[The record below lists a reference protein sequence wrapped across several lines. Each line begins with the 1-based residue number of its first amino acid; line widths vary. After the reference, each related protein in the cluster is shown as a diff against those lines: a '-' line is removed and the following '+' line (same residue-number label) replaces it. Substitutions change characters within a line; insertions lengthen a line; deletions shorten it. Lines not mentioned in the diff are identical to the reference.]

1 MSTKPDLVILYND
14 PISKMPSRLLYFL
27 GQGQE
32 PHKLTTEQHGLDGL
46 GTERWAPPGGT
57 HLVGWAILAYVL
69 RHVATG
75 KITPTQDGDLT
86 KIDARETII
95 PGPTPG

>member
-1 MSTKPDLVILYND
+1 MSKPDLIILYND
-14 PISKMPSRLLYFL
+14 PISRMSNRILYFL
-27 GQGQE
+27 GQGAE
-32 PHKLTTEQHGLDGL
+32 PHKLVTEQHGLDGL
-46 GTERWAPPGGT
+46 GVERWAPAVGP
-57 HLVGWAILAYVL
+57 HLVSWAVVTYVL

-95 PGPTPG
+95 PGPTPD